1 MHFSYQKRAI
11 WEKYIESIKLHKR
24 TFLIKVPFIQQKDLS
39 FKMTS
44 FLQKY
49 IKPPPSYYVG
59 IEAKFSPSLIWYC
72 RLIPEPLSH
81 DNNRKNRLISL
92 LLFFSSFNWE
102 KELEKMRKFLFP
114 ESYNCLFPADMIG
127 TVSRDS
133 GESQNMTQA
142 HSCRWFCSLEQ
153 HSSSSDG

>member
-1 MHFSYQKRAI
+1 M
-11 WEKYIESIKLHKR
+11 
-24 TFLIKVPFIQQKDLS
+24 PFTQQKDLS

-49 IKPPPSYYVG
+49 IKPPPRCCVG
-59 IEAKFSPSLIWYC
+59 IEAKFSPSLICYYK
-72 RLIPEPLSH
+72 LIPEPLSH

-92 LLFFSSFNWE
+92 LLFFSSSFNLE
-102 KELEKMRKFLFP
+102 KELEKMGKFLFP

-133 GESQNMTQA
+133 GESKM
-142 HSCRWFCSLEQ
+142 
-153 HSSSSDG
+153 